1 MQTETVPLDRVKP
14 YWRNPRRSDRA
25 VAAVAESIKRY
36 GFNTPVV
43 VDREYVIIAGHT
55 RVRAARLLGLEEVP
69 VVVADLPA
77 EKAKAYRI
85 ADNATGA
92 IAKWDYDALA
102 KELLTLETLDD
113 MGVFFRE
120 GELAGLLSREDAD
133 TAVLAST
140 AGKTLPP
147 PPEDRPADIGLSC
160 PHCSHEFTIDV
171 RSLR

>member
-1 MQTETVPLDRVKP
+1 MQVNKTPIDHIKP

-43 VDREYVIIAGHT
+43 VDTDYVIIAGHT
-55 RVRAARLLGLEEVP
+55 RVRAARLLGMTELP
-69 VVVADLPA
+69 VVVADMPQG
-77 EKAKAYRI
+77 KAKEYRI

-92 IAKWDYDALA
+92 IAKWDNSSLS
-102 KELLTLETLDD
+102 KELLSLQRLDE

-133 TAVLAST
+133 AALLAS
-140 AGKTLPP
+140 AAAKTLPP
-147 PPEDRPADIGLSC
+147 AAPDLPADVGLSC

-171 RSLR
+171 RSLK